1 MKVSILGFK
10 SSVFK
15 RFSDITQAEL
25 PDKFLSSLVV
35 PPVLRVI
42 FSKFH

>member
-1 MKVSILGFK
+1 MSILGLK

-15 RFSDITQAEL
+15 RFSDITQAL
-25 PDKFLSSLVV
+25 ALRDKFLSSLVG